1 MADLDS
7 PRVLIIDDDRLF
19 LEIARSHLDRGDI
32 RVEVSDDPREGARR
46 AIDEDFDLILLD
58 LMMPE
63 MSGEEVLGLL
73 KSLSI
78 QRPVAVVS
86 AEGSEI
92 YRARARNLG
101 AAAYL
106 VKPVDADELR
116 RVVNELVQG
125 GRREKAESSDRPAR
139 GPTDRL
145 AFWVFGHGE
154 VTTLKRLAAVGV
166 AAGLSGVL
174 IWLMLG

>member
-1 MADLDS
+1 M

-19 LEIARSHLDRGDI
+19 LGIARKHLERADI
-32 RVEVSDDPREGARR
+32 RVEVSVDPRDGARM
-46 AIDEDFDLILLD
+46 AIEEDFDLVLLD
-58 LMMPE
+58 LMMSE
-63 MSGEEVLGLL
+63 MGGEEVLGLL

-78 QRPVAVVS
+78 QRPVVIVT
-86 AEGSEI
+86 AEGSEA
-92 YRARARNLG
+92 YRARARDLG

-106 VKPVDADELR
+106 EKPVDAEELR
-116 RVVNELVQG
+116 RVVDGLIRG
-125 GRREKAESSDRPAR
+125 GRHENSEGADRSPR

-174 IWLMLG
+174 AWLILG